1 MATVGGLSTSTSG
14 SIRGY
19 GGLASGLDRDT
30 LIEGMTMGTT
40 NKITQQQQKQQKLEW
55 KQAAVQNITSK
66 LLDFA
71 NKYTSS
77 WSSST
82 NLFSSVFW
90 GRNKITTSGVNSK
103 FISVSGSGTS
113 AQNVK
118 IMGVKQLAQKAT
130 WSASKGVS
138 DSTLKTGN
146 INFENWQNLRN
157 QDLVFEVDGKS
168 YTVTLAE
175 KKDADNAYDY
185 STAAGIKEAINE
197 QLSKVKLIGDDGKE
211 TGETLAGRIKVEGDN
226 TNNKIT
232 FSAVSATEEAGKVK
246 LIGGDAV
253 KVLGITDPTKKNGV
267 WDLVEDKA
275 EATLS
280 PWESLVNKDLKF
292 KVGDKEYT
300 LTLAKEDASGNAYD
314 YVTASGAQKAI
325 DEQLAAIKLSD
336 TETLKDKINIK
347 IDSSNNKIKISTT
360 ETDPNKEVALTGGSA
375 IGILGIDDSEKKDG
389 KWNLVNS
396 ELEISAVKSNL
407 MTKFNDRI
415 AGQELRFSYNG
426 SAVSVYMPSASD
438 FVNEDGSEKTE
449 NAKLEI
455 IQDSLQRQLDS
466 AFGKNRIQVDV
477 KDGGL
482 EFKTI
487 KPVKKGDGDVE
498 LGTDKDKAWDTS
510 STLSI
515 TGGYMDLV
523 NNVLNTK
530 VGESNRINLSA
541 NIMDAG
547 FAGITDEMFTET
559 EKVTYKDADG
569 KEHTVDRQRAT
580 IDINGT
586 KVAVYKDDT
595 MNALME
601 RINANTDVKVTYQ
614 AETDKFVFTSKEDG
628 ASGKIDIKGS
638 FAKGDNITRD
648 PSVGNTEADDAEVA
662 KRANNLSNIL
672 FGQDRKKDANGEDMT
687 DTDGNYIYEDRKPVY
702 GQDAIIAVK
711 YAGSDEVVEIN
722 RGTNSFTMDG
732 LTVNVKGEFGYLKD
746 DDGKVTGRD
755 TTTEAI
761 EIDAQVDSDSIV
773 NAVKAMVEEYNSII
787 ELVHKEVSTKPDRD
801 YSPLTS
807 EQKKE
812 LDEDEI
818 KTWEEKAKEGI
829 LYADSDIRGLS
840 SDLRFI
846 IDGGI
851 AQELSEMGL
860 STSSTYSDNGKLVF
874 DETKFRAALAKDPER
889 VQEIFANESVTN
901 TNKNGTS
908 TGIATRLKNV
918 LDKYVN
924 TTGSMDTK
932 GILIR
937 KAGHESSPMSV
948 TENTMYKQLDSIK
961 KKIAE
966 LQERLETERDR
977 YIKQFTSLETLISQ
991 MNSQSSWLSQ
1001 FGGY

>member
-90 GRNKITTSGVNSK
+90 GRNKITTSGEYSK

-130 WSASKGVS
+130 WSAAKGVS

-146 INFENWQNLRN
+146 VDFEDWHNLRN
-157 QDLVFEVDGKS
+157 RDLVFEVDGKS
-168 YTVTLAE
+168 YTVTLPE
-175 KKDADNAYDY
+175 KNGTTRADY
-185 STAAGIKEAINE
+185 STA
-197 QLSKVKLIGDDGKE
+197 SKVATAIQNQLNSMKLKGEDGKE
-211 TGETLAGRIKVEGDN
+211 IDGTSLGNKVNVSYADGEIKFEGTGDAKT
-226 TNNKIT
+226 
-232 FSAVSATEEAGKVK
+232 VK
-246 LIGGDAV
+246 LAGGDAIG
-253 KVLGITDPTKKNGV
+253 VLGFTSTG
-267 WDLVEDKA
+267 LGEDGKYDI
-275 EATLS
+275 S
-280 PWESLVNKDLKF
+280 PGKSVS
-292 KVGDKEYT
+292 V
-300 LTLAKEDASGNAYD
+300 KEDSMKLK
-314 YVTASGAQKAI
+314 TA
-325 DEQLAAIKLSD
+325 
-336 TETLKDKINIK
+336 
-347 IDSSNNKIKISTT
+347 
-360 ETDPNKEVALTGGSA
+360 
-375 IGILGIDDSEKKDG
+375 
-389 KWNLVNS
+389 
-396 ELEISAVKSNL
+396 
-407 MTKFNDRI
+407 FNERI

-426 SAVSVYMPSASD
+426 SAVSVYMPSAAD
-438 FVNEDGSEKTE
+438 LQKEAERIQNGRKDAEGNVWTGLDE
-449 NAKLEI
+449 NQAKLVAI
-455 IQDSLQRQLDS
+455 KDSLQKQLDS
-466 AFGKNRIQVDV
+466 AFGKNRVEVSVSSD
-477 KDGGL
+477 KKGL
-482 EFKTI
+482 EFKTV
-487 KPVKKGDGDVE
+487 KPSN
-498 LGTDKDKAWDTS
+498 GTTVNDTS

-515 TGGYMDLV
+515 TGGNMDLV

-638 FAKGDNITRD
+638 FAEGDNITRD
-648 PSVGNTEADDAEVA
+648 PNVDDTEATG
-662 KRANNLSNIL
+662 RANNLSNIL
-672 FGQDRKKDANGEDMT
+672 FGMDKG
-687 DTDGNYIYEDRKPVY
+687 TDGNPVARKAVY
-702 GQDAIIAVK
+702 GQDAVIAVQ

-732 LTVNVKGEFGYLKD
+732 LTVNVKGVFGYDYDKD
-746 DDGKVTGRD
+746 TDKWIRD

-761 EIDAQVDSDSIV
+761 EIDAQVDADSIV

-818 KTWEEKAKEGI
+818 EAWEKKAKEGI

-889 VQEIFANESVTN
+889 VQEIFANESVMN

>member
-130 WSASKGVS
+130 WSTAKGVS
-138 DSTLKTGN
+138 DSTLKTGDVD
-146 INFENWQNLRN
+146 FEDWHNLRN
-157 QDLVFEVDGKS
+157 RDLVFEVDGKS
-168 YTVTLAE
+168 YTVTLPEKNADGTRADYSDAE
-175 KKDADNAYDY
+175 KVRDAIDAQLNKIKLKGPDGKDTTENLA
-185 STAAGIKEAINE
+185 
-197 QLSKVKLIGDDGKE
+197 SKVEVKFE
-211 TGETLAGRIKVEGDN
+211 
-226 TNNKIT
+226 NNGIT
-232 FSAVSATEEAGKVK
+232 FAGKGTGSVK
-246 LIGGDAV
+246 LAGGDAIG
-253 KVLGITDPTKKNGV
+253 VLGFTSTG
-267 WDLVEDKA
+267 LGEDGKYDI
-275 EATLS
+275 S
-280 PWESLVNKDLKF
+280 PGKSVS
-292 KVGDKEYT
+292 V
-300 LTLAKEDASGNAYD
+300 KEDSMKLK
-314 YVTASGAQKAI
+314 TA
-325 DEQLAAIKLSD
+325 
-336 TETLKDKINIK
+336 
-347 IDSSNNKIKISTT
+347 
-360 ETDPNKEVALTGGSA
+360 
-375 IGILGIDDSEKKDG
+375 
-389 KWNLVNS
+389 
-396 ELEISAVKSNL
+396 
-407 MTKFNDRI
+407 FNERI

-426 SAVSVYMPSASD
+426 SAVSVYMPSAADLQKEAERILSERTD
-438 FVNEDGSEKTE
+438 AKGNSVDVSNENE
-449 NAKLEI
+449 AKLVAI
-455 IQDSLQRQLDS
+455 KDSLQKQLDS
-466 AFGKNRIQVDV
+466 AFGKNRVEVSVSSD
-477 KDGGL
+477 KKGL
-482 EFKTI
+482 EFKTV
-487 KPVKKGDGDVE
+487 KPSNGEIVD
-498 LGTDKDKAWDTS
+498 DTS

-515 TGGYMDLV
+515 TGGNMDLV
-523 NNVLNTK
+523 NNVLNTR
-530 VGESNRINLSA
+530 VGESNRVNLSA
-541 NIMDAG
+541 SLSQAG
-547 FAGITDEMFTET
+547 FAGLTADMFDKTKTDYIFTEKET
-559 EKVTYKDADG
+559 IKVKDADG
-569 KEHTVDRQRAT
+569 NETTKTLDRAT
-580 IDINGT
+580 IEINGT
-586 KVAVYKDDT
+586 KVAIYATDT
-595 MNALME
+595 MNSLME

-628 ASGKIDIKGS
+628 ASGKIEIKGAVADPDGNIVGS
-638 FAKGDNITRD
+638 NDPDVVEKVNGLLDGLFGVGKLNQNVKLSEAGFVGITDNMFTGKETVDGKEKKYANISINGTQVKVYED
-648 PSVGNTEADDAEVA
+648 DTINTLMKRINKVDGVNVTYDAEADKLVFTSTKNPSEKINIDGSTDLEKQLVNSLFESSER
-662 KRANNLSNIL
+662 KR
-672 FGQDRKKDANGEDMT
+672 GT
-687 DTDGNYIYEDRKPVY
+687 VY

-732 LTVNVKGEFGYLKD
+732 LTVNVKGEFGYKEV
-746 DDGKVTGRD
+746 DGEVVRD
-755 TTTEAI
+755 TTTEEI
-761 EIDAQVDSDSIV
+761 EIDAQVDADSIV

-818 KTWEEKAKEGI
+818 KTWEKKAKEGI

-860 STSSTYSDNGKLVF
+860 STSSSYSDNGKLVF

-961 KKIAE
+961 KKITE

>member
-1 MATVGGLSTSTSG
+1 MATVGGLSTSTSS

-130 WSASKGVS
+130 WSAAKGVS
-138 DSTLKTGN
+138 DSTLKTGDVD
-146 INFENWQNLRN
+146 FKDWQNLRN
-157 QDLVFEVDGKS
+157 QDLTFEVDGKK

-175 KKDADNAYDY
+175 KGYDYSNETAAADSIQDQLDKIELKDADGNVTGKLGDKVKVSYD
-185 STAAGIKEAINE
+185 STAEQITIKGQAGAAKGSI
-197 QLSKVKLIGDDGKE
+197 KLI
-211 TGETLAGRIKVEGDN
+211 
-226 TNNKIT
+226 
-232 FSAVSATEEAGKVK
+232 S
-246 LIGGDAV
+246 
-253 KVLGITDPTKKNGV
+253 
-267 WDLVEDKA
+267 
-275 EATLS
+275 
-280 PWESLVNKDLKF
+280 
-292 KVGDKEYT
+292 
-300 LTLAKEDASGNAYD
+300 
-314 YVTASGAQKAI
+314 
-325 DEQLAAIKLSD
+325 
-336 TETLKDKINIK
+336 
-347 IDSSNNKIKISTT
+347 
-360 ETDPNKEVALTGGSA
+360 GSA
-375 IGILGIDDSEKKDG
+375 IRVLGLNSSIHADGTYDLSDNGQAIGNKDSM
-389 KWNLVNS
+389 NL
-396 ELEISAVKSNL
+396 I
-407 MTKFNDRI
+407 TTFNNRV

-438 FVNEDGSEKTE
+438 FVNADGTE
-449 NAKLEI
+449 MADDAKLGVI
-455 IQDSLQRQLDS
+455 KDSLQKQLDS
-466 AFGKNRIQVDV
+466 AFGKNRVQVDLSAD
-477 KDGGL
+477 KKGL

-487 KPVKKGDGDVE
+487 KPVKAGEGD
-498 LGTDKDKAWDTS
+498 LGADKDKVLDTS

-515 TGGYMDLV
+515 TGGSVDLV

-580 IDINGT
+580 IDINGM

-638 FAKGDNITRD
+638 FAEGDNITRD
-648 PSVGNTEADDAEVA
+648 PSVNDTEATG
-662 KRANNLSNIL
+662 RANNLSNIL
-672 FGQDRKKDANGEDMT
+672 FGMDKG
-687 DTDGNYIYEDRKPVY
+687 TDGNPVAREAVY
-702 GQDAIIAVK
+702 GQDAIIAVQ

-746 DDGKVTGRD
+746 ENGKVTGRD

-761 EIDAQVDSDSIV
+761 EIDAQVDADSIV

-812 LDEDEI
+812 LDEDEV
-818 KTWEEKAKEGI
+818 KAWEEKAKEGI

>member
-1 MATVGGLSTSTSG
+1 MATVGGLSTSTSS

-19 GGLASGLDRDT
+19 GGLASGLDRDS

-71 NKYTSS
+71 NKYTAS
-77 WSSST
+77 WTSST

-90 GRNKITTSGVNSK
+90 GRNKINTSGVNSK
-103 FISVSGSGTS
+103 FVSVSGSGTS
-113 AQNVK
+113 AESVK

-130 WSASKGVS
+130 WSAAQGVS
-138 DSTLKTGN
+138 DSTLKTGE
-146 INFENWQNLRN
+146 IDFKDWQNMRN
-157 QDLVFEVDGKS
+157 QDLTFEVDGKK
-168 YTVTLAE
+168 YTVTFAE
-175 KKDADNAYDY
+175 KKADGSAYDY
-185 STAAGIKEAINE
+185 SDMARAAASIQEQLDNVKIKEADGSE
-197 QLSKVKLIGDDGKE
+197 TTLGSKV
-211 TGETLAGRIKVEGDN
+211 
-226 TNNKIT
+226 
-232 FSAVSATEEAGKVK
+232 SVSAINSKMVFEGRGTADGSVK
-246 LIGGDAV
+246 LV
-253 KVLGITDPTKKNGV
+253 
-267 WDLVEDKA
+267 
-275 EATLS
+275 
-280 PWESLVNKDLKF
+280 
-292 KVGDKEYT
+292 
-300 LTLAKEDASGNAYD
+300 
-314 YVTASGAQKAI
+314 
-325 DEQLAAIKLSD
+325 
-336 TETLKDKINIK
+336 
-347 IDSSNNKIKISTT
+347 
-360 ETDPNKEVALTGGSA
+360 GGSA
-375 IGILGIDDSEKKDG
+375 IGVLGFKSPTSEDG
-389 KWNLVNS
+389 KYDLSGRNIVTAEKDDMHL
-396 ELEISAVKSNL
+396 I
-407 MTKFNDRI
+407 TTFNERVS
-415 AGQELRFSYNG
+415 GQELRFSYNG
-426 SAVSVYMPSASD
+426 SPVSVYMPSASE
-438 FVNEDGSEKTE
+438 FVNADGTDKTDE
-449 NAKLEI
+449 AKLDVI
-455 IQDSLQRQLDS
+455 KDSLQKQLDS
-466 AFGKNRIQVDV
+466 AFGKNRVQVSLSAD
-477 KDGGL
+477 KKGL
-482 EFKTI
+482 EFKTV
-487 KPVKKGDGDVE
+487 KPSNGSTVD
-498 LGTDKDKAWDTS
+498 DTS

-515 TGGYMDLV
+515 TGGSVDLV

-541 NIMDAG
+541 SILDAG
-547 FAGITDEMFTET
+547 FAGITEDMFTET
-559 EKVTYKDADG
+559 EKVTYKDAEG
-569 KEHTVDRQRAT
+569 KEQTVDRQRAT
-580 IDINGT
+580 LDINGT

-595 MNALME
+595 MNSLME

-628 ASGKIDIKGS
+628 ASGRIDIKGS
-638 FAKGDNITRD
+638 FAEGGNITRD
-648 PSVGNTEADDAEVA
+648 PSINDTEATT
-662 KRANNLSNIL
+662 RANNLSNIL
-672 FGQDRKKDANGEDMT
+672 FGMDKDENGNAVE
-687 DTDGNYIYEDRKPVY
+687 RQAVY
-702 GQDAIIAVK
+702 GQDAIIAVQ

-732 LTVNVKGEFGYLKD
+732 LTVNVKGEFGYKEV
-746 DDGKVTGRD
+746 DGELVRD

-761 EIDAQVDSDSIV
+761 GIDAQVDADSIV

-818 KTWEEKAKEGI
+818 EAWEKKAKEGI

-860 STSSTYSDNGKLVF
+860 STSSSYSDNGKLVF

-961 KKIAE
+961 KKITE

>member
-103 FISVSGSGTS
+103 FVSVSGSGTS

-130 WSASKGVS
+130 WSTAKGVS

-146 INFENWQNLRN
+146 VDFEDWHNLRN
-157 QDLVFEVDGKS
+157 RDLTFEVNGKS
-168 YTVTLAE
+168 YTVTLKE
-175 KKDADNAYDY
+175 SDSYDY
-185 STAAGIKEAINE
+185 SKIPEAVNSIKT
-197 QLSKVKLIGDDGKE
+197 QL
-211 TGETLAGRIKVEGDN
+211 
-226 TNNKIT
+226 
-232 FSAVSATEEAGKVK
+232 
-246 LIGGDAV
+246 DAV
-253 KVLGITDPTKKNGV
+253 KVKNADGNEVTLG
-267 WDLVEDKA
+267 
-275 EATLS
+275 
-280 PWESLVNKDLKF
+280 SLVNISGDTDKITF
-292 KVGDKEYT
+292 TGTGGEGDKNVVK
-300 LTLAKEDASGNAYD
+300 LVGGDAIEVLGF
-314 YVTASGAQKAI
+314 G
-325 DEQLAAIKLSD
+325 
-336 TETLKDKINIK
+336 
-347 IDSSNNKIKISTT
+347 ST
-360 ETDPNKEVALTGGSA
+360 G
-375 IGILGIDDSEKKDG
+375 LGKDG
-389 KWNLVNS
+389 KYDLSKGGEVS
-396 ELEISAVKSNL
+396 TDPEKKVELI
-407 MTKFNDRI
+407 TKFNERI

-426 SAVSVYMPSASD
+426 SAVSVYMPSAAD
-438 FVNEDGSEKTE
+438 LQKEAKRIQDGGKDAEGNVWTGL
-449 NAKLEI
+449 NDNQAKLVAI
-455 IQDSLQRQLDS
+455 KDSLQKQLDS
-466 AFGKNRIQVDV
+466 AFGKNRVEVSVSAD
-477 KDGGL
+477 KNGL
-482 EFKTI
+482 EFKTV
-487 KPVKKGDGDVE
+487 KPSNGEIVD
-498 LGTDKDKAWDTS
+498 DTS

-515 TGGYMDLV
+515 TGGNMDLV
-523 NNVLNTK
+523 NKVLNTR
-530 VGESNRINLSA
+530 VGESNRVNLSA
-541 NIMDAG
+541 SLSQAG
-547 FAGITDEMFTET
+547 FAGLTADMFDKTSPNYIFTEK
-559 EKVTYKDADG
+559 EKIKVKDADG
-569 KEHTVDRQRAT
+569 NEKEELVDRAT
-580 IDINGT
+580 IEINGT
-586 KVAVYKDDT
+586 KVAIYATDT
-595 MNALME
+595 MNSLME

-628 ASGKIDIKGS
+628 ASGKIEIKGAVADS
-638 FAKGDNITRD
+638 DGNIVVSTDPDAVKKVNGLLDGLFGVGKLNQNVKLSEAGFVGITDNMFTGKETVDGKEKKYANISINGTQVKVYED
-648 PSVGNTEADDAEVA
+648 DTINTLMKRINKVDGVNVTYDAEADKLVFTSTKTPAEEIKPEGSTDLEKQLVKSLFESSER
-662 KRANNLSNIL
+662 KR
-672 FGQDRKKDANGEDMT
+672 GT
-687 DTDGNYIYEDRKPVY
+687 VY

-732 LTVNVKGEFGYLKD
+732 LTVNVKGEFGYKEV
-746 DDGKVTGRD
+746 DGEVVRD
-755 TTTEAI
+755 TTTEEI

-818 KTWEEKAKEGI
+818 EAWEKKAKEGI

>member
-1 MATVGGLSTSTSG
+1 MATVGGLSNSTSS

-19 GGLASGLDRDT
+19 GGLASGLDRDS

-130 WSASKGVS
+130 WSAAKGVS
-138 DSTLKTGN
+138 DSALKTGKVD
-146 INFENWQNLRN
+146 FEDWQNLRN
-157 QDLVFEVDGKS
+157 QDLTFEVDGKK

-175 KKDADNAYDY
+175 KRADGTAYNYSDMSNA
-185 STAAGIKEAINE
+185 AASIQE
-197 QLSKVKLIGDDGKE
+197 QLDNVKIEGADGNETTLGNKVS
-211 TGETLAGRIKVEGDN
+211 V
-226 TNNKIT
+226 
-232 FSAVSATEEAGKVK
+232 SVSASGKQMVFE
-246 LIGGDAV
+246 GTGA
-253 KVLGITDPTKKNGV
+253 TD
-267 WDLVEDKA
+267 
-275 EATLS
+275 
-280 PWESLVNKDLKF
+280 ES
-292 KVGDKEYT
+292 
-300 LTLAKEDASGNAYD
+300 
-314 YVTASGAQKAI
+314 
-325 DEQLAAIKLSD
+325 IKL
-336 TETLKDKINIK
+336 
-347 IDSSNNKIKISTT
+347 
-360 ETDPNKEVALTGGSA
+360 VGGSA
-375 IGILGIDDSEKKDG
+375 IGVLGFKSSTTEDG
-389 KWNLVNS
+389 KYDLSNS
-396 ELEISAVKSNL
+396 GIVAAQKDDMHLI
-407 MTKFNDRI
+407 TKFNDRV

-426 SAVSVYMPSASD
+426 SPVSVYMPSASE
-438 FVNEDGSEKTE
+438 FVNADGTDKTDE
-449 NAKLEI
+449 AKLDVI
-455 IQDSLQRQLDS
+455 KDSLQKQLDS
-466 AFGKNRIQVDV
+466 AFGKNRVQVSLSAD
-477 KDGGL
+477 KKGL
-482 EFKTI
+482 EFKTV
-487 KPVKKGDGDVE
+487 KPSNGSTVD
-498 LGTDKDKAWDTS
+498 DTS

-515 TGGYMDLV
+515 TGGSVDLV

-541 NIMDAG
+541 SILDAG
-547 FAGITDEMFTET
+547 FAGITEDMFTET
-559 EKVTYKDADG
+559 EKVTYKDAEG
-569 KEHTVDRQRAT
+569 KEQTVDRQRAT
-580 IDINGT
+580 LDINGT

-595 MNALME
+595 MNSLME

-628 ASGKIDIKGS
+628 ASGRIDIKGS
-638 FAKGDNITRD
+638 FAEGGNITRD
-648 PSVGNTEADDAEVA
+648 PSIDDTEATT
-662 KRANNLSNIL
+662 RANNLSNIL
-672 FGQDRKKDANGEDMT
+672 FGMDKDEI
-687 DTDGNYIYEDRKPVY
+687 GNAVERQAVY
-702 GQDAIIAVK
+702 GQDAIIAVQ

-732 LTVNVKGEFGYLKD
+732 LTVNVKGEFGYKEV
-746 DDGKVTGRD
+746 DGELVRD

-761 EIDAQVDSDSIV
+761 GIDAQVDADSIV
-773 NAVKAMVEEYNSII
+773 NVVKAMVEEYNSII

-818 KTWEEKAKEGI
+818 EAWEKKAKEGI

-860 STSSTYSDNGKLVF
+860 STSSSYSDNGKLVF

-961 KKIAE
+961 KKITE

>member
-90 GRNKITTSGVNSK
+90 GRNKITTSGEYSK

-130 WSASKGVS
+130 WSAAKGVS
-138 DSTLKTGN
+138 DSALKTGKVD
-146 INFENWQNLRN
+146 FEDWQNLRN
-157 QDLVFEVDGKS
+157 QDLTFEVDGKK

-175 KKDADNAYDY
+175 KRADGTAYNYSDMSNA
-185 STAAGIKEAINE
+185 AASIKE
-197 QLSKVKLIGDDGKE
+197 QLDNVKIEGADGSETTLGNKVS
-211 TGETLAGRIKVEGDN
+211 V
-226 TNNKIT
+226 
-232 FSAVSATEEAGKVK
+232 SVSASGKQMVFE
-246 LIGGDAV
+246 GTGA
-253 KVLGITDPTKKNGV
+253 TD
-267 WDLVEDKA
+267 
-275 EATLS
+275 
-280 PWESLVNKDLKF
+280 ES
-292 KVGDKEYT
+292 
-300 LTLAKEDASGNAYD
+300 
-314 YVTASGAQKAI
+314 
-325 DEQLAAIKLSD
+325 IKL
-336 TETLKDKINIK
+336 
-347 IDSSNNKIKISTT
+347 
-360 ETDPNKEVALTGGSA
+360 VGGSA
-375 IGILGIDDSEKKDG
+375 IGVLGFKSPTTEDG
-389 KWNLVNS
+389 KYDLSNS
-396 ELEISAVKSNL
+396 GIVAAQKDDMHLI
-407 MTKFNDRI
+407 TKFNDRV

-438 FVNEDGSEKTE
+438 FVDADGNPIAEDNHT
-449 NAKLEI
+449 AKLNVI
-455 IQDSLQRQLDS
+455 KNSLQKQLDS
-466 AFGKNRIQVDV
+466 AFGKNRIQVSLS
-477 KDGGL
+477 DGGL
-482 EFKTI
+482 KFETI
-487 KPVKKGDGDVE
+487 KPVKAGEGDSE
-498 LGTDKDKAWDTS
+498 LGDKKDKAFDTS

-515 TGGYMDLV
+515 TGGNMDLV

-541 NIMDAG
+541 NIIDAG
-547 FAGITDEMFTET
+547 FAGITEAMFTET
-559 EKVTYKDADG
+559 EKVTYKDAEG

-638 FAKGDNITRD
+638 ASDAAASNITSD
-648 PSVGNTEADDAEVA
+648 KTEAERTTQASDLVN
-662 KRANNLSNIL
+662 KL
-672 FGQDRKKDANGEDMT
+672 FGTDKDGNREAVYGKDA
-687 DTDGNYIYEDRKPVY
+687 V
-702 GQDAIIAVK
+702 IAVQ

-732 LTVNVKGEFGYLKD
+732 LTVNVKGVFGYDYDKD
-746 DDGKVTGRD
+746 TDKWIRD

-761 EIDAQVDSDSIV
+761 EIDAQVDADSIV

-818 KTWEEKAKEGI
+818 EAWEKKAKEGI

>member
-1 MATVGGLSTSTSG
+1 MATVGGLSTSTSS

-19 GGLASGLDRDT
+19 GGLASGLDRDS

-71 NKYTSS
+71 NKYTAS
-77 WSSST
+77 WTSST

-90 GRNKITTSGVNSK
+90 GRNKINTSGVNSK
-103 FISVSGSGTS
+103 FVSVSGSGTS
-113 AQNVK
+113 AESVK

-130 WSASKGVS
+130 WSAAQGVS
-138 DSTLKTGN
+138 DSTLKTGE
-146 INFENWQNLRN
+146 IDFKDWQNMRN
-157 QDLVFEVDGKS
+157 QDLTFEVDGKK
-168 YTVTLAE
+168 YTVTFAE
-175 KKDADNAYDY
+175 KRADGSAYDY
-185 STAAGIKEAINE
+185 SDMARAAASIQEQLDNIKIKEADGSE
-197 QLSKVKLIGDDGKE
+197 TTLGSKVSVTATSSKMVFEGRGTADG
-211 TGETLAGRIKVEGDN
+211 
-226 TNNKIT
+226 
-232 FSAVSATEEAGKVK
+232 SVK
-246 LIGGDAV
+246 LV
-253 KVLGITDPTKKNGV
+253 
-267 WDLVEDKA
+267 
-275 EATLS
+275 
-280 PWESLVNKDLKF
+280 
-292 KVGDKEYT
+292 
-300 LTLAKEDASGNAYD
+300 
-314 YVTASGAQKAI
+314 
-325 DEQLAAIKLSD
+325 
-336 TETLKDKINIK
+336 
-347 IDSSNNKIKISTT
+347 
-360 ETDPNKEVALTGGSA
+360 GGSA
-375 IGILGIDDSEKKDG
+375 IGVLGFKSPTSEDG
-389 KWNLVNS
+389 KYDLS
-396 ELEISAVKSNL
+396 GSNIVTAEKDDMHL
-407 MTKFNDRI
+407 ITTFNERVS
-415 AGQELRFSYNG
+415 GQELRFSYNG
-426 SAVSVYMPSASD
+426 SPVSVYMPSASE
-438 FVNEDGSEKTE
+438 FVNADGTDKTDE
-449 NAKLEI
+449 AKLDVI
-455 IQDSLQRQLDS
+455 KDSLQKQLDS
-466 AFGKNRIQVDV
+466 AFGKNRVQVSLSAD
-477 KDGGL
+477 KKGL

-487 KPVKKGDGDVE
+487 KPSNGSTVD
-498 LGTDKDKAWDTS
+498 DTS

-515 TGGYMDLV
+515 TGGSVDLV

-541 NIMDAG
+541 SILDAG
-547 FAGITDEMFTET
+547 FAGITEDMFTET
-559 EKVTYKDADG
+559 EKVTYKDAEG
-569 KEHTVDRQRAT
+569 KEQTVDRQRAT
-580 IDINGT
+580 LDINGT

-595 MNALME
+595 MNSLME

-628 ASGKIDIKGS
+628 ASGRIDIKGS
-638 FAKGDNITRD
+638 FAEGGNITRD
-648 PSVGNTEADDAEVA
+648 PSIDDTEATT
-662 KRANNLSNIL
+662 RANNLSNIL
-672 FGQDRKKDANGEDMT
+672 FGMDKDES
-687 DTDGNYIYEDRKPVY
+687 GNAVERQAVY
-702 GQDAIIAVK
+702 GQDAIIAVQ

-732 LTVNVKGEFGYLKD
+732 LTVNVKGEFGYKEV
-746 DDGKVTGRD
+746 DGELVRD

-761 EIDAQVDSDSIV
+761 GIDAQVDADSIV

-818 KTWEEKAKEGI
+818 EAWEKKAKEGI

-860 STSSTYSDNGKLVF
+860 STSSSYSDNGKLVF

-961 KKIAE
+961 KKITE

-991 MNSQSSWLSQ
+991 MNNQSSWLSQ